1 MNTIK
6 CQIKNGR
13 SSTYPFRKLLSQE
26 GFQWKRTGKK
36 TGLWEKDCTQ
46 YELRKY
52 KRFCKN
58 HSLKFLE
65 CDPQYM
71 RSSNYRS
78 LFFKQSRPDRGD
90 KYRCVYCGKLL
101 YSDHVT
107 VDHIIPVNKVLR
119 SNQKKK
125 YRKYLKWIG
134 ASNVND
140 MKNLAPACSSC
151 NLKKSDSGGLWI
163 LRGFLGRHFAYWTFI
178 RSLKLIFSLV
188 IISGLISLFS
198 FYLS

>member
-1 MNTIK
+1 MNTVK

-13 SSTYPFRKLLSQE
+13 RSTYNFRKTLSKA

-36 TGLWEKDCTQ
+36 SGLWEKDCTKN
-46 YELRKY
+46 EARKY
-52 KRFCKN
+52 QRFCSK
-58 HSLKFLE
+58 HALVFVE

-101 YSDHVT
+101 YSDRIT

-119 SNQKKK
+119 SNKKKK
-125 YRKYLKWIG
+125 YRKYLKMIG
-134 ASNVND
+134 ASSVND
-140 MKNLAPACSSC
+140 IKNLAPSCSSC
-151 NLKKSDSGGLWI
+151 NLKKSDHGGLWI
-163 LRGFLGRHFAYWTFI
+163 VRGFLGRHFTYWTII
-178 RSLKLIFSLV
+178 RSIKTIMMIVLL
-188 IISGLISLFS
+188 SGLYNMYS
-198 FYLS
+198 FYF